1 MGSWSSV
8 HKLLG
13 GNFLKVVIIPDSF
26 KGSLTAAQAA
36 KAMAEGI
43 YEYDPSITSVLLSG
57 ADGGEGTMKS
67 LVEATDGHTTSIFV
81 QDPLGRK
88 RKAEYGVLGDGE
100 TCVIELA
107 EASGLLLLNKTE
119 RNPLITTSFG
129 TGELILDALDAGFRK
144 FIVALGGSATNDGGM
159 GMLSALGMKF
169 KNKEGFEI
177 AQGGG
182 ALSQLHE
189 IDCTHFDKRVLA
201 SEFII
206 ACDVENPFVGP
217 DGASAVFGPQKGAS
231 PEISKTLDDNLRKLA
246 DVVNDYTGISLHNKK
261 GAGAAGGAGG
271 AFQAFFQGEMK
282 QGIEVVLK
290 AISFEKHI
298 QDADLI
304 LTGEGK
310 TDAQTLSGK
319 TPFGIAKV
327 AKTKDIPVILIS
339 GKLEKDCKKDL
350 SHIFTELHSI
360 SDETVSSEDSMKD
373 AYRLLRMK
381 TQDVIERYLKR

>member
-1 MGSWSSV
+1 M
-8 HKLLG
+8 
-13 GNFLKVVIIPDSF
+13 KVIIIPDSF
-26 KGSLTAAQAA
+26 KGSLTASQAA
-36 KAMAEGI
+36 KAMAEGV

-67 LVEATDGHTTSIFV
+67 LVEATDGHTKSVFV

-88 RKAEYGVLGDGE
+88 KEAEYGVLGDGE

-107 EASGLLLLNKTE
+107 EASGLLLLSETE
-119 RNPLITTSFG
+119 RNPLMTTSFG
-129 TGELILDALDAGFRK
+129 TGELIRDALDSGFRK
-144 FIVALGGSATNDGGM
+144 FIIGLGGSATNDGGM
-159 GMLSALGMKF
+159 GMLRALGMEF

-177 AQGGG
+177 PGGGG
-182 ALSQLHE
+182 ALSELIE
-189 IDCTHFDKRVLA
+189 IDGTHFDKRILA
-201 SEFII
+201 SDFII

-217 DGASAVFGPQKGAS
+217 DGASAVFGPQKGAT
-231 PEISKTLDDNLRKLA
+231 PEMVETLDGNLRKFANLVK
-246 DVVNDYTGISLHNKK
+246 DCTGISLHNKK

-271 AFQAFFQGEMK
+271 AFQAFFQGQMK
-282 QGIEVVLK
+282 QGIEVVLD

-298 QDADLI
+298 QNADLI

-310 TDAQTLSGK
+310 TDIQTLSGK

-327 AKTKDIPVILIS
+327 AKEKEIPVILIS
-339 GKLEKDCKKDL
+339 GTLEKSCKKDL

-360 SDETVSSEDSMKD
+360 TDKQISSEESMND

-381 TQDVIERYLKR
+381 TWYVMEEYLKGR